1 MTTIMTTIRQQEE
14 ECEKKFM
21 TKLSYYRIA
30 LSTVLASLGII
41 VAIVMTII
49 GASYGPVKDIATMK
63 VQITEIHE
71 KVDLIIKNSHIKP
84 EAKKTEVNLVNNRI
98 IKSEN

>member
-63 VQITEIHE
+63 VQITEI
-71 KVDLIIKNSHIKP
+71 NSKLGIMMNKSH